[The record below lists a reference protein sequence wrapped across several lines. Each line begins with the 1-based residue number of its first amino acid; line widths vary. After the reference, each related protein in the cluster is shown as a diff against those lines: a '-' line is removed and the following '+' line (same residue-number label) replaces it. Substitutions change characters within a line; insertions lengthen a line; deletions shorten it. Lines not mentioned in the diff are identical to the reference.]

1 MASSNGSMSVEVK
14 DPLHTLQETVQ
25 LRGELALAR
34 ADLARAQDDLQLW
47 RDALDG
53 ANKVIDNL
61 RDKLIEAHRDYE
73 HATERRQALEAA
85 VGRLRQ
91 LHHELDAAASDL
103 LDAGTKS
110 GVVDVTLVPVLEPI
124 QLAAWTQRTV
134 AAYLREFGPHTR

>member
-1 MASSNGSMSVEVK
+1 MASSNGIGVEIK

-25 LRGELALAR
+25 LRTELTQAR
-34 ADLARAQDDLQLW
+34 ADLAKAQDEMQLW
-47 RDALDG
+47 REALDG
-53 ANKVIDNL
+53 ANQVIDNL
-61 RDKLIEAHRDYE
+61 RDKLVEAHRDYE
-73 HATERRQALEAA
+73 HATERRQALEGA
-85 VGRLRQ
+85 VARLRQ

-110 GVVDVTLVPVLEPI
+110 GVVDVSLVPVMEPI